1 MRKFTRPIHT
11 ARIVKVTLKNTRIL
25 FYASIANILVCAL
38 IFVFLL
44 AEDRRLLL
52 SVLLAEYCLF
62 FILMLVYFI
71 RILLRFN
78 EATAIVAAY
87 TMFTCILAISGIDIV
102 FPRLLGAGSTWLG
115 TLTEVISLLVAFR
128 SFFVKAPAVSL
139 PFKLFGAGVGLVTLP
154 RLFVLLVPANFNEGL
169 ISITGDIGIL
179 TILLASSFILKRMI
193 DYLKNE
199 AEQPV
204 KIEGE
209 QTP

>member
-1 MRKFTRPIHT
+1 M
-11 ARIVKVTLKNTRIL
+11 KVTLKNTRIL
-25 FYASIANILVCAL
+25 FYASIVNILVCAL

-44 AEDRRLLL
+44 AENRSLLL
-52 SVLLAEYCLF
+52 NVLLAEYCLF

-87 TMFTCILAISGIDIV
+87 TMFTCTLAISGIDII

-128 SFFVKAPAVSL
+128 SFFVKAPAISL

-179 TILLASSFILKRMI
+179 AILLASVFILKKMI

-204 KIEGE
+204 QIEGE
-209 QTP
+209 RTP